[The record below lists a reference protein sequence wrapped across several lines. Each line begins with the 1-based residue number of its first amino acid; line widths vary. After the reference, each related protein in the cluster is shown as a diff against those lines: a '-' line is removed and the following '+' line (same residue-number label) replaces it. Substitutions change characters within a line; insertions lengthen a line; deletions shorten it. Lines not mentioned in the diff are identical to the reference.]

1 MSGLRQITLVLP
13 KELRDGYKQTAA
25 KARRAALEGALRW
38 WYKVALPRH
47 FTPRGAS
54 DYGYHSR
61 TSKHNKLKQE
71 TYGHQN
77 PLQFTGALR
86 AKMLEAMPSPVVAG
100 KKASIIFRNLP
111 AYTFMDQKVSDAEI
125 FEALD
130 ATGGSIKAAAA
141 QVGVAYRTIERR
153 INKKIGDGRRQ
164 SRYMLA
170 KIEMD
175 ALRGTWGL
183 DAMTEWQRWHLLCI
197 EAKNQHGGDIRAAA
211 TSLGMSI
218 STFGKY
224 LRNVNKKP
232 SPQGRTQN
240 KVRELETI
248 SDAEMNSFASIAYRL
263 YTQELKAATA

>member
-1 MSGLRQITLVLP
+1 MAGLREITLVLP
-13 KELRDGYKQTAA
+13 KELRDGYKQAAA

-38 WYKVALPRH
+38 WYKTALPRH

-54 DYGYHSR
+54 EYGYHAR
-61 TSKHNKLKQE
+61 TSGYNSRKQKK
-71 TYGHQN
+71 YGHQN

-111 AYTFMDQKVSDAEI
+111 AYTYMDQKVSDAQI

-130 ATGGSIKAAAA
+130 ATDGSVKAAATR
-141 QVGVAYRTIERR
+141 VGVAYRTIERR
-153 INKKIGDGRRQ
+153 INQRIGGSRKQ

-175 ALRGTWGL
+175 ALRGSWGL
-183 DAMTEWQRWHLLCI
+183 DEITEWQRWHLLCI
-197 EAKNQHGGDIRAAA
+197 EAKNQHGGDVRAAA
-211 TSLGMSI
+211 SSLGMSM

-224 LRNVNKKP
+224 LRNVNKKA

-248 SDAEMNSFASIAYRL
+248 SDSEMNSFASIAYRL